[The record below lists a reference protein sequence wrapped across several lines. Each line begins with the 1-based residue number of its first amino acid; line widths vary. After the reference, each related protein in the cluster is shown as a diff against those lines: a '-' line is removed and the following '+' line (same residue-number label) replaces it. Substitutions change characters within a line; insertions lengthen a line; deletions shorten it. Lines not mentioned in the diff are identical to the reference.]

1 MQKEKVR
8 RMKRE
13 EFKPYLRMFI
23 SAVLEDGS
31 ERSGYISNYDDFE
44 HGTSDDINLV
54 LVNGFYTESVPIA
67 RVVQIK
73 LPAREDTVSIPV
85 VDWKNGYSSEKKSD

>member
-1 MQKEKVR
+1 
-8 RMKRE
+8 MKRE

-54 LVNGFYTESVPIA
+54 LVNGFYSESVPIA
-67 RVVQIK
+67 KVVQVK

-85 VDWKNGYSSEKKSD
+85 VDWKSGYSGENKPE

>member
-1 MQKEKVR
+1 
-8 RMKRE
+8 MKRE